1 MRELF
6 LVLIPLAGACFA
18 ALWPSERTRP
28 WFLPIISAIHTLLMS
43 WLLIN
48 PPEVL
53 FHSWMGFDPL
63 ARAILPVISLLF
75 LVCSIYGIPY
85 LKIHKERKNRV
96 FVSVILASLGL
107 ISAAHMSRHLGLL
120 WIATEGLTLCFVPLI
135 HFSSKPRAI
144 EATWKYLLVSATG
157 IALSLLGSFCLGY
170 ASLHGGGKG
179 DLTFTALIAQASS
192 LSRPWVLIAWVL
204 ILVGYGTKMGL
215 VPMHAWKPDAYG
227 EAPSMAGALLA
238 GGVSSVAFLALL
250 RVRSVV
256 AAAGAG
262 VIADR
267 TLLFLGLLSMVLAAF
282 FLLSTNNFK
291 RMLAYSSI
299 EQMGILCIGASLG
312 AVGLWAAFFHLWN
325 NCMAKGAIFLS
336 AGNLQRGAGS
346 CTTADAKGLFLIMPH
361 SSLLFMAGLFAI
373 TACPPF
379 GLFFS
384 ELMIIKNAFFSG
396 YPWVA
401 VLFLFALMLA
411 FFGLTRIV
419 FSVVHGRPKTN
430 SKQLCTKYCEKPAT
444 LLPSLILIGAVL
456 FLGLCIPN
464 PLRQIWS
471 DAVQQLIPNL

>member
-18 ALWPSERTRP
+18 TLWPDERTRP
-28 WFLPIISAIHTLLMS
+28 WFFPVVAAIHTLLIS
-43 WLLIN
+43 WLLIA
-48 PPEVL
+48 PPDIL

-63 ARAILPVISLLF
+63 ARAILPVVSLLF

-85 LKIHKERKNRV
+85 LKSRKDRGNRV
-96 FVSVILASLGL
+96 FVAVLLASLGL

-135 HFSSKPRAI
+135 HFSNRPRAI

-170 ASLHGGGKG
+170 ASLHGGGQG

-215 VPMHAWKPDAYG
+215 VPMHTWKPDAYG
-227 EAPSMAGALLA
+227 EVPSLAGALLA

-250 RVRSVV
+250 RVRSVI

-262 VIADR
+262 DIADR
-267 TLLFLGLLSMVLAAF
+267 TLLVLGLLSMVLAAF
-282 FLLSTNNFK
+282 FILSTNNFK

-312 AVGLWAAFFHLWN
+312 AAGLWAAFFHLWN
-325 NCMAKGAIFLS
+325 NCMAKGALFLR
-336 AGNLQRGAGS
+336 AGNLHRGAGN
-346 CTTADAKGLFLIMPH
+346 CTTAGARGLFLLMPH
-361 SSLLFMAGLFAI
+361 SAMLFMAGLFAI
-373 TACPPF
+373 SACPPF

-384 ELMIIKNAFFSG
+384 ELLIIKNAFSSG

-401 VLFLFALMLA
+401 ILFLIALMLA

-419 FSVVHGRPKTN
+419 FSVVYGRPKTDSN
-430 SKQLCTKYCEKPAT
+430 QLYREQYESLGT
-444 LLPSLILIGAVL
+444 LLPPFVLIGAVL
-456 FLGLCIPN
+456 VLGLTIPT
-464 PLRQIWS
+464 PLRQIWTE
-471 DAVQQLIPNL
+471 AVQQLIPNL

>member
-107 ISAAHMSRHLGLL
+107 ISAAHMYRHLGLL
-120 WIATEGLTLCFVPLI
+120 WIDTEGLTLCFVPLI

-144 EATWKYLLVSATG
+144 ESTWKYLLVSATG

-170 ASLHGGGKG
+170 ASLHGGGQG

-227 EAPSMAGALLA
+227 EAPRMAGALLA
-238 GGVSSVAFLALL
+238 G
-250 RVRSVV
+250 
-256 AAAGAG
+256 
-262 VIADR
+262 
-267 TLLFLGLLSMVLAAF
+267 
-282 FLLSTNNFK
+282 
-291 RMLAYSSI
+291 
-299 EQMGILCIGASLG
+299 
-312 AVGLWAAFFHLWN
+312 
-325 NCMAKGAIFLS
+325 
-336 AGNLQRGAGS
+336 
-346 CTTADAKGLFLIMPH
+346 
-361 SSLLFMAGLFAI
+361 
-373 TACPPF
+373 
-379 GLFFS
+379 
-384 ELMIIKNAFFSG
+384 
-396 YPWVA
+396 
-401 VLFLFALMLA
+401 
-411 FFGLTRIV
+411 
-419 FSVVHGRPKTN
+419 
-430 SKQLCTKYCEKPAT
+430 
-444 LLPSLILIGAVL
+444 
-456 FLGLCIPN
+456 
-464 PLRQIWS
+464 
-471 DAVQQLIPNL
+471 